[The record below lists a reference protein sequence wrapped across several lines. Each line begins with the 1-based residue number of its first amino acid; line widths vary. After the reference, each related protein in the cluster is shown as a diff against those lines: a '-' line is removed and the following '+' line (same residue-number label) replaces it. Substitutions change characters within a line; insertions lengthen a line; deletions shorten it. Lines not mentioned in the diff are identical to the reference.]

1 MACEA
6 VPKTMPDPGP
16 PTWGVTEYA
25 GEWAD
30 RLRGAAANLREP
42 VPAGGDDAAAM
53 AADGGAAADLALLR
67 IFGSDVWGEGYDPD
81 VMDWGRRNRLAHSS
95 EVLAAFPTLASV
107 AAAAPAAAADAAA
120 APAAAAAPPPP
131 AGATWPEAHGFGVVP
146 AQLRAALAA
155 AGVAPTAAAAT
166 LRAVV
171 ARALDGVAAEAAAL
185 WPSGAAHAALAS
197 LTLATLTVAPE
208 RSVLRALPPT
218 FEGLFHASLALP
230 CALCAAKPPS
240 RSRALCLSCGACV
253 CGPDTPHGPRA
264 CLAHARECGGGTAL
278 FLLTNSSGV
287 LLVRDRRLMLLSSP
301 YRDAHG
307 EVDLGLLRGKPL
319 TLAPAEYAALTRQW
333 VALAFDE
340 VQRGED
346 ELMMF

>member
-1 MACEA
+1 MGSGSSST
-6 VPKTMPDPGP
+6 PKPWSKVRVGP
-16 PTWGVTEYA
+16 IA
-25 GEWAD
+25 
-30 RLRGAAANLREP
+30 P
-42 VPAGGDDAAAM
+42 VA
-53 AADGGAAADLALLR
+53 ALLVVR
-67 IFGSDVWGEGYDPD
+67 CIE
-81 VMDWGRRNRLAHSS
+81 
-95 EVLAAFPTLASV
+95 
-107 AAAAPAAAADAAA
+107 
-120 APAAAAAPPPP
+120 
-131 AGATWPEAHGFGVVP
+131 AGFS
-146 AQLRAALAA
+146 QL
-155 AGVAPTAAAAT
+155 
-166 LRAVV
+166 
-171 ARALDGVAAEAAAL
+171 
-185 WPSGAAHAALAS
+185 S
-197 LTLATLTVAPE
+197 
-208 RSVLRALPPT
+208 
-218 FEGLFHASLALP
+218 LP